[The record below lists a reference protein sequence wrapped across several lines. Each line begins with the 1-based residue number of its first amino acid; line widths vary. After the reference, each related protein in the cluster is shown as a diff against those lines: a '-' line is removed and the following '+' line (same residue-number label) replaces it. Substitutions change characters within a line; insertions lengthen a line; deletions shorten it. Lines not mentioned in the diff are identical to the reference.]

1 MPVYPIRKYPD
12 SILREK
18 CKRIEKVGPRERKI
32 LAQMAE
38 TMYKANGVGLA
49 APQVGIN
56 AQLIVV
62 DVGEGLV
69 KLVNPQVLLRGGKS
83 ILEEGCLSLP
93 GITVKVERAKKVR
106 VQGWDEKGER
116 IEIDGKDLFAH
127 ALQHEIDHL
136 QGVLIIDYTAPGL
149 REKIEE
155 KLGQLE
161 ESYM

>member
-18 CKRIEKVGPRERKI
+18 CRKVEKVGFRERKI

-38 TMYKANGVGLA
+38 TMYKAEGVGLA

-56 AQLIVV
+56 SQFIVV

-69 KLVNPQVLLRGGKS
+69 KLVNPQILLKEGKS

-93 GITVKVERAKKVR
+93 GITVKMERAKKVK
-106 VQGWDEKGER
+106 VKGWDEEGNGVEIEGKG
-116 IEIDGKDLFAH
+116 LLAH
-127 ALQHEIDHL
+127 AFQHEIDHL
-136 QGVLIIDYTAPGL
+136 QGVLIIDYTPEAK
-149 REKIEE
+149 EKLEE
-155 KLGQLE
+155 KFA
-161 ESYM
+161 

>member
-12 SILREK
+12 PILREK
-18 CKRIEKVGPRERKI
+18 CKEIEKVGPRERKI

-38 TMYKANGVGLA
+38 TMYKAEGVGLA

-56 AQLIVV
+56 SQFIVV

-69 KLVNPQVLLRGGKS
+69 KLVNPQILLKEGKS

-93 GITVKVERAKKVR
+93 GITVKMERAKKVK
-106 VQGWDEKGER
+106 VKGWDEEGNRVE
-116 IEIDGKDLFAH
+116 IEGKDLLAH

-136 QGVLIIDYTAPGL
+136 QGVLIIDYTPEVK
-149 REKIEE
+149 EKLEE
-155 KLGQLE
+155 KFA
-161 ESYM
+161 

>member
-38 TMYKANGVGLA
+38 TMYKAKGVGLA

-69 KLVNPQVLLRGGKS
+69 KLVNPQVLLREGKS

-149 REKIEE
+149 RERIEE
-155 KLGQLE
+155 KLAQLE